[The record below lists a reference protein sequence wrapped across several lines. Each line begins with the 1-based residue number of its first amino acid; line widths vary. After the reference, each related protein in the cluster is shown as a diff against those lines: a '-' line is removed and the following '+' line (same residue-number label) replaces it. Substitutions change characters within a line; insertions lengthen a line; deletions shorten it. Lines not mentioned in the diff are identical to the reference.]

1 MEADIDFDKLE
12 YASNRKLPN
21 DDDELTGNIKMF
33 SYDGENF
40 KYEMT
45 CPYCGETTEG
55 EKEMPNR
62 PYYIKCSECETSSL
76 VRKLKGQGSKVKR
89 PDSDDDDDDAAEAA
103 ETV

>member
-1 MEADIDFDKLE
+1 MEQEIDFDKVE
-12 YASNRKLPN
+12 YATNRKLPN
-21 DDDELTGNIKMF
+21 DDGELKGHIKMF
-33 SYDGENF
+33 SYDNTNF

-89 PDSDDDDDDAAEAA
+89 PGQDDDDEATEAA
-103 ETV
+103 DKV